1 MSAELW
7 GLLTTIVVFSAIMF
21 GRQVWRFVKEMR
33 RTNTSPMD
41 LIRDYW
47 EAR

>member
-1 MSAELW
+1 MTPFLW
-7 GLLTTIVVFSAIMF
+7 ALLTTIVVFSAIMF

-33 RTNTSPMD
+33 RTKTSPIA
-41 LIRDYW
+41 LIREKW